1 MVSVNGKLVDVLTN
15 ALEPHKEVLSGW
27 SVDEIGMLFMGFGNV
42 SIYPT
47 NIETYNND
55 DDIGGTFAENS
66 VAIIDALNNIGI
78 DLGESNWDSSDIY
91 WLIHSY
97 SGEVR
102 ADLINSLNVVGYDC
116 YKWFDAEEE
125 DIKPL
130 KVEGWNAEPSI

>member
-1 MVSVNGKLVDVLTN
+1 MTSVNEKLVDVLTN
-15 ALEPHKEVLSGW
+15 ALEPHKEILSEW
-27 SVDEIGMLFMGFGNV
+27 NTDEIGMLFMGFGNI

-47 NIETYNND
+47 NVNDYNND
-55 DDIGGTFAENS
+55 EDIGGTFAENS

-78 DLGESNWDSSDIY
+78 DLSESNWDSSDLY

-102 ADLINSLNVVGYDC
+102 IDLINALNVVGYDC

-125 DIKPL
+125 DIEPIM
-130 KVEGWNAEPSI
+130 VEGWAAEPSL